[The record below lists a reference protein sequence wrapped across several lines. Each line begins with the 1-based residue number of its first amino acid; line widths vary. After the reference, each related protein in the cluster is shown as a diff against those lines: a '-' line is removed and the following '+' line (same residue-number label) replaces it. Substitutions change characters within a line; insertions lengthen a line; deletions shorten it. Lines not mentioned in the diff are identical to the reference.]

1 MDNYLSRKRPRSP
14 LVESHP
20 QTVAPDD
27 DDASTDIKL
36 AQLVSLFTDTD
47 QDTLL
52 DVLVSCGGLVE
63 TAITT
68 ITSQKHLAKRTRTAP
83 SASTAATAIQT
94 SLTPHILSSSSASSS
109 SKSLSGGQK
118 ISSTQKGKTL
128 HLFSPE
134 DVSAHTSCTII
145 HNFLP
150 PETANAL
157 LLELLDESRHFTR
170 YQLQIFERTVESPHS
185 TCVYVS
191 TPEQEAQHTNDY
203 TYGGTYHTNIRQA
216 TPHLRAISSR
226 VQEAVNDEIRKRIRD
241 VYPGGKKLRYQSPR
255 EWMPNAAFVNCYDG
269 PAESVG
275 YHTDHLTYLGP
286 RAVIGSISLGVQREF
301 RVRRIVPDDEEEAGS
316 GDREKAMGLR
326 ADAQGQIAIAL
337 PHNSLLVMH
346 AETQEEWKHAIAP
359 AQTISPHPLSG
370 NRRINITYRW
380 YRDSLQPRNIPRCQ
394 CNAHAVLKCVQRKR
408 ESRGRYMWLCY
419 MGSKPGK
426 KGCGFFQWAEFDD
439 DGEPLWKQPQT
450 NKQDINAPKLTN
462 FAD

>member
-1 MDNYLSRKRPRSP
+1 MDRYLSRKRPHSP
-14 LVESHP
+14 VKP
-20 QTVAPDD
+20 QFATLDD

-36 AQLVSLFTDTD
+36 AQLVSLFPNTP

-52 DVLVSCGGLVE
+52 DILTYCSGSVE
-63 TAITT
+63 TAVAT
-68 ITSQKHLAKRTRTAP
+68 ITEQKQLPPKRPRT
-83 SASTAATAIQT
+83 TATAVQT
-94 SLTPHILSSSSASSS
+94 SLTSHIAVSPGKRDENVGDSIP
-109 SKSLSGGQK
+109 KK
-118 ISSTQKGKTL
+118 TRNPVVQKGKTL
-128 HLFSPE
+128 YLFSPE
-134 DVSAHTSCTII
+134 DVAAHTSCTII

-150 PETANAL
+150 PEQANAL
-157 LLELLDESRHFTR
+157 LLELLDESQHFSR
-170 YQLQIFERTVESPHS
+170 YQQQIFDRVVESPHS

-191 TPEQEAQHTNDY
+191 TAEEEAQHANDY

-216 TPHLRAISSR
+216 TPHLRAISKR
-226 VQEAVNDEIRKRIRD
+226 VQEAVNEEIRKRVRN
-241 VYPGGKKLRYQSPR
+241 VYPGGKKLKYQSPK

-301 RVRRIVPDDEEEAGS
+301 RVRRIVSDEEEAG
-316 GDREKAMGLR
+316 AR
-326 ADAQGQIAIAL
+326 ADAQGQISIAL

-359 AQTISPHPLSG
+359 AQTVSPHPLSG

-380 YRDSLQPRNIPRCQ
+380 YRDSLHPRNIPRCR

-408 ESRGRYMWLCY
+408 DSRGRYMWVCY
-419 MGSKPGK
+419 MGYKPGK

-439 DGEPLWKQPQT
+439 DGEPLWEQPQI
-450 NKQDINAPKLTN
+450 NEDVNAPNLIN

>member
-1 MDNYLSRKRPRSP
+1 MDRYLSRKRPQSP
-14 LVESHP
+14 VKP
-20 QTVAPDD
+20 RPAAPDDD

-36 AQLVSLFTDTD
+36 AQLVSLFPDTS

-52 DVLVSCGGLVE
+52 DILVFCRGSVE
-63 TAITT
+63 TAVAT
-68 ITSQKHLAKRTRTAP
+68 ITEQKQLPPKRPRT
-83 SASTAATAIQT
+83 TATAIQT
-94 SLTPHILSSSSASSS
+94 SLTSHLAVF
-109 SKSLSGGQK
+109 SGKRNETGGESVLK
-118 ISSTQKGKTL
+118 KTRNPVVQKGKTL
-128 HLFSPE
+128 YLFSPE
-134 DVSAHTSCTII
+134 DVAAHTSCTII

-150 PETANAL
+150 PEQANAL
-157 LLELLDESRHFTR
+157 LLELLDESRHFSR
-170 YQLQIFERTVESPHS
+170 YQMQIFDRTVESPHS

-191 TPEQEAQHTNDY
+191 TAEEEAQHANDY

-216 TPHLRAISSR
+216 TPHLRAISKR
-226 VQEAVNDEIRKRIRD
+226 VQEAVNGEIRKRIRD
-241 VYPGGKKLRYQSPR
+241 VYPGGKKLKYQSPK

-301 RVRRIVPDDEEEAGS
+301 RVRRIVSDEEEAG
-316 GDREKAMGLR
+316 AR
-326 ADAQGQIAIAL
+326 ADAQGQISIAL

-359 AQTISPHPLSG
+359 AHTVSPHPLSG

-380 YRDSLQPRNIPRCQ
+380 YRDSLHPRNIPRCR

-408 ESRGRYMWLCY
+408 DSRGRYMWVCY

-426 KGCGFFQWAEFDD
+426 QGCGFFQWAEFDD
-439 DGEPLWKQPQT
+439 DGEPLWKQPQIS
-450 NKQDINAPKLTN
+450 NEDVSAPNLIN
-462 FAD
+462 FAN

>member
-1 MDNYLSRKRPRSP
+1 MDRYISRKRLRSP
-14 LVESHP
+14 D
-20 QTVAPDD
+20 APHAAISED
-27 DDASTDIKL
+27 DDAPTDIKL
-36 AQLVSLFTDTD
+36 AQLLSLFPDTP

-52 DVLVSCGGLVE
+52 DILVSCGGSVE
-63 TAITT
+63 STAAT
-68 ITSQKHLAKRTRTAP
+68 ITEQKHIPLKRPKTT
-83 SASTAATAIQT
+83 ATAIQT
-94 SLTPHILSSSSASSS
+94 SLTSHIAVSPGKKDENGNDLVP
-109 SKSLSGGQK
+109 KRPRNPLV
-118 ISSTQKGKTL
+118 QKGKTL
-128 HLFSPE
+128 YLFSPE

-150 PETANAL
+150 PEQANAL
-157 LLELLDESRHFTR
+157 LLELLDESQHFSR

-191 TPEQEAQHTNDY
+191 TAEEEAQHTNDY
-203 TYGGTYHTNIRQA
+203 TYGGSYHTNIRQA
-216 TPHLRAISSR
+216 TPHLRAISAR
-226 VQEAVNDEIRKRIRD
+226 VQEAVNDEIRKRVRD
-241 VYPGGKKLRYQSPR
+241 VYPEGKKLKYQSPK

-301 RVRRIVPDDEEEAGS
+301 RVRRIVSNEEDAGS
-316 GDREKAMGLR
+316 R
-326 ADAQGQIAIAL
+326 ADAQGQISIAL

-380 YRDSLQPRNIPRCQ
+380 YRDSLHPRNIPRCR
-394 CNAHAVLKCVQRKR
+394 CNAHAVLKCVQRKTD
-408 ESRGRYMWLCY
+408 SKGRYMWVCY

-439 DGEPLWKQPQT
+439 DGEPLWKSPQT
-450 NKQDINAPKLTN
+450 NKEDVNAPNLIN

>member
-1 MDNYLSRKRPRSP
+1 MDRYLSRKRPHSP
-14 LVESHP
+14 VKPRFATS
-20 QTVAPDD
+20 DD

-36 AQLVSLFTDTD
+36 AQLVSLFPNTP

-52 DVLVSCGGLVE
+52 DILVSCSGSVE
-63 TAITT
+63 NAVAT
-68 ITSQKHLAKRTRTAP
+68 ITEQKQLPPKRPRT
-83 SASTAATAIQT
+83 TATAIQT
-94 SLTPHILSSSSASSS
+94 SLTSHIAVSPG
-109 SKSLSGGQK
+109 KRGESGEDSVPK
-118 ISSTQKGKTL
+118 TTRNPVTQKGKTL
-128 HLFSPE
+128 YLFSPE
-134 DVSAHTSCTII
+134 DVAAHTSCTII

-150 PETANAL
+150 PEQANAL
-157 LLELLDESRHFTR
+157 LLELLDESQHFSR
-170 YQLQIFERTVESPHS
+170 YQLQIFDRTVESPHS

-191 TPEQEAQHTNDY
+191 TAEEEAQHTNDY

-216 TPHLRAISSR
+216 TPHLRAISKR
-226 VQEAVNDEIRKRIRD
+226 VQEAVNEEIRKRIRD
-241 VYPGGKKLRYQSPR
+241 VYPGGKKLKYQSPK

-301 RVRRIVPDDEEEAGS
+301 RVRRIVSDEEEGGA
-316 GDREKAMGLR
+316 R
-326 ADAQGQIAIAL
+326 ADAQGQISIAL

-359 AQTISPHPLSG
+359 AQTVSPHPLSG

-380 YRDSLQPRNIPRCQ
+380 YRDSLHPRNIPRCR
-394 CNAHAVLKCVQRKR
+394 CNAHAVLKCVQRKPN
-408 ESRGRYMWLCY
+408 SRGRYMWVCY
-419 MGSKPGK
+419 MGYKPGK

-439 DGEPLWKQPQT
+439 DGEPLWKQPQI
-450 NKQDINAPKLTN
+450 NKEDVNAPNLIN